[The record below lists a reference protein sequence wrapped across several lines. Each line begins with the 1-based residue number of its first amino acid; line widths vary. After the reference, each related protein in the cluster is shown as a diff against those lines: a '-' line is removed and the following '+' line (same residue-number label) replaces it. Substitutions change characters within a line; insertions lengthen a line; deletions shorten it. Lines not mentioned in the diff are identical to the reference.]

1 MGDIPL
7 PGQER
12 ERVKW
17 KPKQRKSK
25 MPSVLPTPF
34 KVTLIQGDEMET
46 RRFVL
51 DEATRFNNLKQKIAS
66 IFPALDQREPVLS
79 WLDEEGDEVTIA
91 NDEEL
96 KLALAAMTGP
106 VYKLRVRLGGKK
118 RGDEHQ
124 AGAGA
129 GGELHPGV
137 VCDGCDGP
145 VLGPRYKCLACP
157 DYDLCKIC
165 EGRGLHSQ
173 HKMVRLPQPC
183 KRDLKLSRLLTYNE
197 RDTRGLVRC
206 PLMRGGHGVPGVFA
220 EFLATRPWAKGC
232 QVNSSATASEKS
244 ADKTEPKEH
253 SEAQNEGPVPE
264 TESQAKGE
272 PSKTTPPTTNN
283 LPGFLA
289 DLAPLLG
296 PIQAEQLSQLLTN
309 SQGSQLKEQLPHLGG
324 LISTF
329 LGPAALEAVFPVL
342 EALAKTQSVQ
352 SEAEQEREKPE
363 EKANEDVEK
372 EKVSENTEAEKSEE
386 MDVEKSDEEKADSD
400 FEVIPANSPR
410 SSSIYPTLPTE
421 EQARLWKTN
430 PMDSTNTNQEG
441 TESESVMTNA
451 DKKMDNEDDAE
462 DPKVA
467 DALAQMKAMGFSDDG
482 GWLSSLLKAKSGDV
496 GKVLDAIQPNRQ

>member
-1 MGDIPL
+1 
-7 PGQER
+7 
-12 ERVKW
+12 
-17 KPKQRKSK
+17 

-34 KVTLIQGDEMET
+34 KVTLIQGDELET

-79 WLDEEGDEVTIA
+79 WLDDEGDEVTIA
-91 NDEEL
+91 NDEEM

-129 GGELHPGV
+129 GDELHPGV

-183 KRDLKLSRLLTYNE
+183 KRDLKLARLLTYNE

-253 SEAQNEGPVPE
+253 SEAQNEGPAPE
-264 TESQAKGE
+264 TENQAKGE
-272 PSKTTPPTTNN
+272 PSKTTTPTNN

-289 DLAPLLG
+289 DLTPLLG
-296 PIQAEQLSQLLTN
+296 PIQAEQLSQLLAN
-309 SQGSQLKEQLPHLGG
+309 SQGSQLREQLPHLGG

-352 SEAEQEREKPE
+352 S
-363 EKANEDVEK
+363 
-372 EKVSENTEAEKSEE
+372 
-386 MDVEKSDEEKADSD
+386 
-400 FEVIPANSPR
+400 SPVR
-410 SSSIYPTLPTE
+410 Y
-421 EQARLWKTN
+421 
-430 PMDSTNTNQEG
+430 
-441 TESESVMTNA
+441 
-451 DKKMDNEDDAE
+451 
-462 DPKVA
+462 
-467 DALAQMKAMGFSDDG
+467 
-482 GWLSSLLKAKSGDV
+482 AKF
-496 GKVLDAIQPNRQ
+496 

>member
-1 MGDIPL
+1 
-7 PGQER
+7 
-12 ERVKW
+12 
-17 KPKQRKSK
+17 
-25 MPSVLPTPF
+25 
-34 KVTLIQGDEMET
+34 
-46 RRFVL
+46 
-51 DEATRFNNLKQKIAS
+51 
-66 IFPALDQREPVLS
+66 
-79 WLDEEGDEVTIA
+79 
-91 NDEEL
+91 
-96 KLALAAMTGP
+96 
-106 VYKLRVRLGGKK
+106 
-118 RGDEHQ
+118 
-124 AGAGA
+124 
-129 GGELHPGV
+129 
-137 VCDGCDGP
+137 
-145 VLGPRYKCLACP
+145 
-157 DYDLCKIC
+157 
-165 EGRGLHSQ
+165 
-173 HKMVRLPQPC
+173 MVRLPQPC
-183 KRDLKLSRLLTYNE
+183 KRDLKLTRLLRAPSSACNNQAM
-197 RDTRGLVRC
+197 G
-206 PLMRGGHGVPGVFA
+206 MPGVFA

-253 SEAQNEGPVPE
+253 SETQNEGPAPE

-272 PSKTTPPTTNN
+272 PSKTTTPTNNN

-289 DLAPLLG
+289 DLTPLLG

-309 SQGSQLKEQLPHLGG
+309 SQGSQLREQLPHLGG

-352 SEAEQEREKPE
+352 SEAEQENEKPE

-400 FEVIPANSPR
+400 FEVIPASSPR

-441 TESESVMTNA
+441 TKSESVMTNA

-482 GWLSSLLKAKSGDV
+482 GWLSNLLKAKSGDV
-496 GKVLDAIQPNRQ
+496 DKVLDAIQPNRQ